1 MAADRTPLQSVHS
14 NDQDLVLLLSYSS
27 GANRFSGSGPSNY
40 LKVGFFKTDRTT
52 QTDASDILELKKMS
66 NEVESLVKEVTILK
80 RGLESKTLLLKADY
94 EKKVQQQSLDLY
106 NRINDYNSYLQDTY
120 LQRIEVLR
128 NSFKQQLAN
137 EVAKINAGFEKYCI
151 EVSARNQLSLGDNSV
166 VMNIL
171 KQKDA
176 LISSLRE
183 RLLDY
188 EMQEQMHQLNLDF
201 KDEFERDQ
209 LVQEKEELKDQIY
222 LVKKNAEKMSE
233 TINLNEMQIK
243 NLEKEVQMLKE
254 EGEKY
259 ASKLRKLIASE
270 DNLKKQLDA
279 EKSKRDHM
287 LEAQKLK
294 MENVLNATLIQMEMK
309 EQTAQ
314 ELAASLKEKETEL
327 ADQRKLSSVQKE
339 IIVKE
344 DVCPVPKEV
353 ETEAVS
359 KDKVI
364 DEFQKLKKID
374 EEQRKLIES
383 LKNQLERTNRIW
395 EKKFAILKQSYH
407 AIKDEMYLRCSLQR
421 QAPILHCAFARYTP
435 QIGSHSA
442 PSTAQTEPHMNRTPS
457 APGAVNLRCPV
468 SSSHIE
474 FHSLSILFLVLLTTS
489 VPLGSW
495 NPNSAG

>member
-120 LQRIEVLR
+120 L
-128 NSFKQQLAN
+128 
-137 EVAKINAGFEKYCI
+137 
-151 EVSARNQLSLGDNSV
+151 
-166 VMNIL
+166 
-171 KQKDA
+171 
-176 LISSLRE
+176 
-183 RLLDY
+183 
-188 EMQEQMHQLNLDF
+188 QLNLDF

-421 QAPILHCAFARYTP
+421 QAPILHCAFARYTVSDSVGIDFKERNHLSPYFTLP

>member
-137 EVAKINAGFEKYCI
+137 EVAKINAGFE
-151 EVSARNQLSLGDNSV
+151 
-166 VMNIL
+166 
-171 KQKDA
+171 
-176 LISSLRE
+176 
-183 RLLDY
+183 
-188 EMQEQMHQLNLDF
+188 LNLDF

-421 QAPILHCAFARYTP
+421 QAPILHCAFARYTVSDSVGIDFKERNHLSPYFTLP